1 MFAKFFQLNK
11 CLKPKEVSLLPG
23 LQGVSPDCD
32 RVIFVTENEFTGDL
46 SSLVL
51 VI

>member
-23 LQGVSPDCD
+23 LQIQVILKCTEHLLTLWPL
-32 RVIFVTENEFTGDL
+32 RVMSV
-46 SSLVL
+46 
-51 VI
+51 